1 MKLQSVSVP
10 DQYGA
15 LLQGGHG
22 NLEVLVR
29 GHFSISNDDGD
40 NKDDTWKYSSVV
52 TPNHSGESRNWFSE
66 TTWRGLPACK
76 TSISNDDDDNKDDD
90 DEDDEEDNDDDAC
103 LGDQQATREHQGE
116 GVHP

>member
-22 NLEVLVR
+22 HLEVLVC
-29 GHFSISNDDGD
+29 GHSSIGNDDGD

-76 TSISNDDDDNKDDD
+76 TSNDDDDDDD
-90 DEDDEEDNDDDAC
+90 LNIDC
-103 LGDQQATREHQGE
+103 LL
-116 GVHP
+116 